1 MIVYLINLLVVVVFS
16 SLAMRYANSN
26 NRNQFKGV
34 KANIFF
40 MWIPIISMSYI
51 ASIRYWV
58 GTDYGNYKD
67 LFYLASN
74 SDKWFTGDDVLFS
87 ASLKLID
94 NIFHDDKAMFAIY
107 GSLIVILGVYAIRNI
122 SNTFAFSM
130 FLFVA
135 MMFYYN
141 SFNGIRQWFVSM
153 IMFLCYPLYCNKKYK
168 ILIPIIIV
176 CYFMH
181 SSVIYYVLVYFIVKS
196 KAWGK
201 VMASVIAG
209 GIAVYLFFAPA
220 IGAFLSMSNSDGR
233 YSTMYGDMLLEAG
246 SGANILRL
254 VVACIPVVISFV
266 FYKQLKRTRKDID
279 ILINFSVINM
289 LLMLLATRHWLFARF
304 SIYFD
309 VYNIILIPQF
319 VYIFKEKDRKLVRL
333 VIYVLFFFYMYVLLH
348 VDSELLPYKTIYGHY
363 FP

>member
-1 MIVYLINLLVVVVFS
+1 
-16 SLAMRYANSN
+16 
-26 NRNQFKGV
+26 
-34 KANIFF
+34 
-40 MWIPIISMSYI
+40 
-51 ASIRYWV
+51 
-58 GTDYGNYKD
+58 
-67 LFYLASN
+67 
-74 SDKWFTGDDVLFS
+74 
-87 ASLKLID
+87 
-94 NIFHDDKAMFAIY
+94 
-107 GSLIVILGVYAIRNI
+107 
-122 SNTFAFSM
+122 
-130 FLFVA
+130 
-135 MMFYYN
+135 
-141 SFNGIRQWFVSM
+141 
-153 IMFLCYPLYCNKKYK
+153 
-168 ILIPIIIV
+168 
-176 CYFMH
+176 
-181 SSVIYYVLVYFIVKS
+181 
-196 KAWGK
+196 
-201 VMASVIAG
+201 
-209 GIAVYLFFAPA
+209 
-220 IGAFLSMSNSDGR
+220 MSNSDGR